1 MITIDVKKIVK
12 NIVNVFTYILL
23 AILILIIYG
32 KAVMTFTNNMYP
44 NFFGYTV
51 LQVESGSMEPTISTS
66 DIILVKLDN
75 NNVQKDDIISYI
87 SEGSIITHRVM
98 FIDGDK
104 YTCKGDA
111 NNTID
116 TTITKSMIIGE
127 VVKIYPKLGIWKKV
141 FSEPQIILVLF
152 ITLVLF
158 DIALSRKKPEEKKKE
173 EKKEEE
179 EEITITK
186 VELPDETPQIN
197 KEELLEFTKTID
209 LTEINKM
216 LAKNDEYKMTTK
228 EVNELKKD
236 IKEIDEEKKTVDD
249 LEDKQKEF
257 INYTMRLDLSEI
269 QKRIKDRVK

>member
-66 DIILVKLDN
+66 DVILVKLDN

-87 SEGSIITHRVM
+87 SEDSIITHRVL

-209 LTEINKM
+209 LTEINK
-216 LAKNDEYKMTTK
+216 LGREIREASDE
-228 EVNELKKD
+228 NG
-236 IKEIDEEKKTVDD
+236 
-249 LEDKQKEF
+249 
-257 INYTMRLDLSEI
+257 R
-269 QKRIKDRVK
+269 

>member
-12 NIVNVFTYILL
+12 VIVDIFTYLLL

-32 KAVMTFTNNMYP
+32 KVVMTFSNNMYP
-44 NFFGYTV
+44 NFFGYTI

-66 DIILVKLDN
+66 DVILVKLDN
-75 NNVQKDDIISYI
+75 SNIQKDDIISYI
-87 SEGSIITHRVM
+87 SENSIITHRVLY
-98 FIDGDK
+98 IDDDK

-116 TTITKSMIIGE
+116 TTVTKSMIIGK
-127 VVKIYPKLGIWKKV
+127 VVHIYPKLGVWKKV
-141 FSEPQIILVLF
+141 FSEPQIIVVLF

-158 DIALSRKKPEEKKKE
+158 DIALSRKKPIKKE
-173 EKKEEE
+173 DKKNDD

-186 VELPDETPQIN
+186 VVINEEPPQIT

-216 LAKNDEYKMTTK
+216 LAKNDEYKMTSSEIK
-228 EVNELKKD
+228 ELKQD
-236 IKEIDEEKKTVDD
+236 IKEIKEEKKDVDD

-269 QKRIKDRVK
+269 QKRIKDKVK

>member
-66 DIILVKLDN
+66 DVILVKLDN

-87 SEGSIITHRVM
+87 SEDSIITHRVM

-186 VELPDETPQIN
+186 VELPDETPQLN

>member
-12 NIVNVFTYILL
+12 NIVNVLTYILL

-32 KAVMTFTNNMYP
+32 KAVMTFTNNKYP

-66 DIILVKLDN
+66 DVILVKLDN

-87 SEGSIITHRVM
+87 SEDSIITHRVM

-228 EVNELKKD
+228 EVNELKRD

>member
-12 NIVNVFTYILL
+12 KIVNVFTYILL

-32 KAVMTFTNNMYP
+32 KAVMTFTNNKYP

-66 DIILVKLDN
+66 DVILVKLDN

-127 VVKIYPKLGIWKKV
+127 VIKIYPKLGIWKKV

>member
-66 DIILVKLDN
+66 DVILVKLDN

-87 SEGSIITHRVM
+87 SEDSIITHRVM

-186 VELPDETPQIN
+186 VELPDETPQLN

-249 LEDKQKEF
+249 LEDKQKEL